1 MICLR
6 TDRKVI
12 MSLALW
18 NVNVIEIGSRTGAR
32 GAEPQIYMRQKSETS
47 SSFLIAM
54 GFWRIGKRA
63 IPQPPS
69 AEFPLELLEQ
79 IFAHFA
85 RNPDTTFEQ
94 MKSLRLVCRSF
105 DQAARRRVMSRVR
118 LFGNGDNPMSNM
130 LQLHSI
136 LSSNL
141 NGHLDATTTLVMG
154 DWKWRYGELQLFV
167 SFREMRDFAY
177 PKVPGILSN
186 STIVPLAYLFVMLC
200 APHLFVLGI
209 HDLVALLCTRYR
221 LSHPS
226 VLNMPRVRRVIWKA
240 DWDAPNWITSNTV
253 KLLLE
258 FHQLSELV
266 LLADYGQDLGYIFKC
281 LSKLHNLRKL
291 SVEILNSFN
300 WYRNRPNPLH
310 DLGKVIGANLN
321 LTHFELF
328 LHEHTKVS
336 CSAIFGHVPAG
347 SPLKL
352 EHLSISDN
360 FSNVEAIVPHI
371 RFLNSIN
378 FYARYNQILP
388 VLRSERIFPPFI
400 QASEIHNN
408 LVDYLRGHPHIVS
421 LSTNDDYNKA
431 TGTTILEIMAQHSES
446 LKYFSTTSLG
456 FRLCV
461 IESFQNR
468 LLLQ

>member
-1 MICLR
+1 
-6 TDRKVI
+6 
-12 MSLALW
+12 
-18 NVNVIEIGSRTGAR
+18 
-32 GAEPQIYMRQKSETS
+32 
-47 SSFLIAM
+47 
-54 GFWRIGKRA
+54 
-63 IPQPPS
+63 
-69 AEFPLELLEQ
+69 
-79 IFAHFA
+79 
-85 RNPDTTFEQ
+85 
-94 MKSLRLVCRSF
+94 
-105 DQAARRRVMSRVR
+105 
-118 LFGNGDNPMSNM
+118 
-130 LQLHSI
+130 
-136 LSSNL
+136 
-141 NGHLDATTTLVMG
+141 
-154 DWKWRYGELQLFV
+154 
-167 SFREMRDFAY
+167 
-177 PKVPGILSN
+177 
-186 STIVPLAYLFVMLC
+186 
-200 APHLFVLGI
+200 
-209 HDLVALLCTRYR
+209 
-221 LSHPS
+221 
-226 VLNMPRVRRVIWKA
+226 MPRVRRVIWKA

-300 WYRNRPNPLH
+300 WYSNRPNPLN

-328 LHEHTKVS
+328 LHEHTQVS

-388 VLRSERIFPPFI
+388 VLHSERIFPPFI

-468 LLLQ
+468 LLLQQCTNLDQLTLVPRHHCDLLWNIAATLSIIARFPSSLTLVVSGLAQFKAFVKHCHQSQYPLIHDLARRIVYGGPARKWREGYCSEYTPNSNFRAEGAYEITSQSMTPIVVHLVSWPLDSLDSCDAPRLLSRSSRQLDAQNHWHQETTDDSLHLVQLVGSRRASAVSAAVKSEYLVLQKEHDGQEAPSPSYSRAFEFASAERCD